1 MARGKLMWFTGLVLV
16 LLFVGGI
23 VGTYHF
29 WPSNEDQRS
38 AAFFSVLQFIAVF
51 ALVWLTFLYVTA
63 TQQLVET
70 TQQQLSDQNRP
81 PKISVIQYHF
91 PQADPFSVNFEIEI
105 ANPSVRATSLRIRSI
120 QIGEVFAHDV
130 YFEVDQS
137 RKARITVPARDLA
150 NVIVKAGNFDCR
162 VPIAL
167 GSKTRTL
174 LTFDEIFHG
183 TLPFV
188 ITEV

>member
-1 MARGKLMWFTGLVLV
+1 MAPGRLMLLTGLVLV

-23 VGTYHF
+23 AGTHHF

-38 AAFFSVLQFIAVF
+38 AAFFSILQFIAVF

-120 QIGEVFAHDV
+120 QIGEAFARDI
-130 YFEVDQS
+130 YFEVDQT
-137 RKARITVPARDLA
+137 RKVRTTVPARDLA
-150 NVIVKAGNFDCR
+150 NVMVKAENFDSR

-167 GSKTRTL
+167 GFKTRTL
-174 LTFDEIFHG
+174 LTFEEIFHG
-183 TLPFV
+183 TLPSV
-188 ITEV
+188 IIEV

>member
-1 MARGKLMWFTGLVLV
+1 MARDRSMTITAFVLV

-23 VGTYHF
+23 AGTYYF
-29 WPSNEDQRS
+29 WPSNGDQRS

-91 PQADPFSVNFEIEI
+91 PQADPFSVKFEIEI
-105 ANPSVRATSLRIRSI
+105 AKPSIRATSLRIKEHSNRGSFRTRRLFRGRSE
-120 QIGEVFAHDV
+120 QEGKDHCPGSGLGECHR
-130 YFEVDQS
+130 QS
-137 RKARITVPARDLA
+137 
-150 NVIVKAGNFDCR
+150 
-162 VPIAL
+162 
-167 GSKTRTL
+167 
-174 LTFDEIFHG
+174 
-183 TLPFV
+183 
-188 ITEV
+188 

>member
-1 MARGKLMWFTGLVLV
+1 MTITAFVLV
-16 LLFVGGI
+16 LLFVGG
-23 VGTYHF
+23 VAGTYYF

-38 AAFFSVLQFIAVF
+38 AAFFSALQFIAVF

-70 TQQQLSDQNRP
+70 TQRQLSDQNRP

-105 ANPSVRATSLRIRSI
+105 ANPSIRATSLRIRSI
-120 QIGEVFAHDV
+120 QIGEVFARDV
-130 YFEVDQS
+130 DFEVDQS

-150 NVIVKAGNFDCR
+150 NVIVKAENFDAR
-162 VPIAL
+162 VPIEL
-167 GSKTRTL
+167 GFKTRTL
-174 LTFDEIFHG
+174 LAFDEIFHG
-183 TLPFV
+183 TLPPV
-188 ITEV
+188 VTEV

>member
-1 MARGKLMWFTGLVLV
+1 MARGRLMWLTGFVLV

-23 VGTYHF
+23 AGTSHF

-38 AAFFSVLQFIAVF
+38 AAFFSALQFIAVF
-51 ALVWLTFLYVTA
+51 ALIWLTFLYVTA
-63 TQQLVET
+63 TLQLVET

-81 PKISVIQYHF
+81 PKISVIQYYF
-91 PQADPFSVNFEIEI
+91 PQADPFSVTFEIEI
-105 ANPSVRATSLRIRSI
+105 ANPSVRATSLRITSI
-120 QIGEVFAHDV
+120 QIGEVLARDV

-137 RKARITVPARDLA
+137 RKAKITVPARDLA
-150 NVIVKAGNFDCR
+150 NVIVKAENFDSR
-162 VPIAL
+162 VPIAI

-183 TLPFV
+183 ALSPV